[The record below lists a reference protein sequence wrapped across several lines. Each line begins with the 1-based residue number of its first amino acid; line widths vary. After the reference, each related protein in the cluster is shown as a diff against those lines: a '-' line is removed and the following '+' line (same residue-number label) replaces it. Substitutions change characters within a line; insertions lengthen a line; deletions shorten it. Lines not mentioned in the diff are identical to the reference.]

1 LNGIQ
6 TSTITPS
13 LSYNTV
19 DHPIIPSHGLRVNL
33 SIGFSGSVLGGN
45 VNTLQP
51 ALDMAYF
58 RRGIFRRNVM
68 GFHLNARMITGFGG
82 KVAPPYSRY
91 YMGGEDDIRGFDIL
105 TISPIAYIP
114 TSTPVAV
121 YNPDG
126 TPRVQRVAGGLVP
139 VTQTVPAYQ
148 LIVPGGDTAVV
159 FNYEY
164 RIPIIGPVT
173 LAPFIDAGVDRLS
186 LPSQL
191 GLNAGRVDQLNA
203 LFPQADFTRQA
214 VIARGTQKP
223 RVSAGLELQVLMP
236 VVNAPFRLYWAYN
249 LSYVNTNL
257 QTPVVLDRSYFPNNA
272 TFQNAVQQVGQI
284 FPFDER
290 RSLFRFSVG
299 RTF

>member
-1 LNGIQ
+1 
-6 TSTITPS
+6 
-13 LSYNTV
+13 
-19 DHPIIPSHGLRVNL
+19 
-33 SIGFSGSVLGGN
+33 
-45 VNTLQP
+45 
-51 ALDMAYF
+51 
-58 RRGIFRRNVM
+58 
-68 GFHLNARMITGFGG
+68 
-82 KVAPPYSRY
+82 
-91 YMGGEDDIRGFDIL
+91 
-105 TISPIAYIP
+105 
-114 TSTPVAV
+114 
-121 YNPDG
+121 
-126 TPRVQRVAGGLVP
+126 
-139 VTQTVPAYQ
+139 
-148 LIVPGGDTAVV
+148 
-159 FNYEY
+159 
-164 RIPIIGPVT
+164 